1 MKRVLL
7 AFGLVA
13 LAALPAH
20 AVSYSF
26 FNLTNENTNVAG
38 QLAVDVT
45 ANGTKVDFKFTNAV
59 GIASSIT
66 DIYFDNGTDGSTLLG
81 IASITDSGAGVA
93 FDDPAT
99 PGNLP
104 GGNSA
109 SPPFVTT
116 ANFSA
121 DSNAPV
127 STNGVSKASEWV
139 TITFNFRGTQTFA
152 DTIAALNSGV
162 LRIGLHVQSIGGEG
176 SDSFINNPVPE
187 PATMFLMGLGLFGI
201 GVWARRR
208 LAHRAQTVATVVT
221 A

>member
-1 MKRVLL
+1 MKRVFL

-45 ANGTKVDFKFTNAV
+45 ANGIHQIDFKFTNAV

-66 DIYFDNGTDGSTLLG
+66 DIYFDDGTNGTLLG

-109 SPPFVTT
+109 LPPFVTT

-127 STNGVSKASEWV
+127 SPNGVSKASEWV

-152 DTIAALNSGV
+152 DTIAALNSGA

-208 LAHRAQTVATVVT
+208 LAHRAQTAVT